1 MDASFLYVHQG
12 HCSRGQ
18 YCAPMSWP
26 GTAIGTLTPG
36 DIKPEIFMLVFT
48 RYQMYTVCGINCY
61 TMISVE

>member
-1 MDASFLYVHQG
+1 MAASSLYVHQG

-36 DIKPEIFMLVFT
+36 DIKPGMLKLLVMFAK
-48 RYQMYTVCGINCY
+48 Y
-61 TMISVE
+61 